1 MELELKELIQTNYN
15 HLIGLYERINS
26 HELLRRIV
34 LNYDVNHPKTKFITN
49 QLYENNNLFWEHK

>member
-26 HELLRRIV
+26 HELLYRIV
-34 LNYDVNHPKTKFITN
+34 LDNDVNNPKTQFITN
-49 QLYENNNLFWEHK
+49 KLYENNNLFWEHK